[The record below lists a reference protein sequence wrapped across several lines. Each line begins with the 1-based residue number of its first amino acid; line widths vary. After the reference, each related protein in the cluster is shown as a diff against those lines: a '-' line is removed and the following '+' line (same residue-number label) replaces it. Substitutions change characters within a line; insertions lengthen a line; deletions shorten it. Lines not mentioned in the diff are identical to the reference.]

1 MGGYGK
7 DRDGSGSKGGGRKG
21 AGTGKGGSKSS
32 KGDASGPGYASRASD
47 WDTAQLRNLAE
58 DRPRSRPLD
67 LSRIRPQRRVEA
79 FPHLTVAA
87 DWPESRPPRSGSAF
101 YLPLIWT
108 ALLPE
113 AMEEASSSTAVA
125 QLARLGD
132 DRHFHNG
139 AARRS
144 TLEDVLKAR
153 VYWKQV
159 FSGWEDWARR
169 MRAAMAQFVAQNG
182 ERGLAG
188 VVAAHVQTTSV
199 TAGALIYG
207 DLHVLG
213 ALPHISNAR
222 KSPDQDAILEL
233 DFAVRMEVEASVHT
247 LFVQG
252 GDIIAA
258 EPAPLAAAALL
269 APAGQ
274 EERTLGSSHGSGG
287 SHGCEGGDEP
297 EAARAGLGA
306 ADDKSVPR
314 WRRA

>member
-7 DRDGSGSKGGGRKG
+7 DRDGAGSKGGSRKG
-21 AGTGKGGSKSS
+21 ASTGKGGSKSS
-32 KGDASGPGYASRASD
+32 KGDAAGRGYASRASD
-47 WDTAQLRNLAE
+47 WDAAQLRNLAE
-58 DRPRSRPLD
+58 DRPSRPLD
-67 LSRIRPQRRVEA
+67 LARVRPQRRVEA

-87 DWPESRPPRSGSAF
+87 DWPESKPPRSGSAF

-113 AMEEASSSTAVA
+113 SMEEASSSAAVA
-125 QLARLGD
+125 QLAQLGD
-132 DRHFHNG
+132 GRHFHNG
-139 AARRS
+139 AVRRS
-144 TLEDVLKAR
+144 TLEDVLKAQ
-153 VYWKQV
+153 VYWRQV

-169 MRAAMAQFVAQNG
+169 MRTAMSQFVAQSG

-207 DLHVLG
+207 DLHALG

-222 KSPDQDAILEL
+222 RSPDQDAILEL

-252 GDIIAA
+252 GDVIAA
-258 EPAPLAAAALL
+258 ETAPLAAAAAALQ

-274 EERTLGSSHGSGG
+274 EEKTLGSSLDS
-287 SHGCEGGDEP
+287 GGDEP
-297 EAARAGLGA
+297 EAATVGLGA
-306 ADDKSVPR
+306 AAEKSVSR
-314 WRRA
+314 WRRG